1 MAEESRRGLHARY
14 DAEVDAA
21 RNLAAASG
29 WAFVDL
35 ERYSISCGILR
46 RVPAETCCRLRA
58 VPMVDSVHRRVMV
71 VDDVFQGVYIETNP
85 ELLGAPYRYDVE
97 IAFATRR
104 GIDAALAK
112 RLNVVK

>member
-85 ELLGAPYRYDVE
+85 ELLGAPT
-97 IAFATRR
+97 ATTSRLRSQR
-104 GIDAALAK
+104 GEVSTPPS
-112 RLNVVK
+112 RNGSTS